1 MEFLHIL
8 FQIVIFLGIIN
19 VWLIRCTKST
29 SYRGKDSLNL
39 KDEFHLYGYST
50 LFFYFIGLLKFLFS
64 LLIFIGIWIPGI
76 VVWGALGMVVL
87 MIGALFSHVK
97 VLDSFKKSIPA
108 LIMLAMASFLFVFN
122 LNIVI

>member
-1 MEFLHIL
+1 M
-8 FQIVIFLGIIN
+8 
-19 VWLIRCTKST
+19 
-29 SYRGKDSLNL
+29 NL
-39 KDEFHLYGYST
+39 KDEFHSYGYST

-97 VLDSFKKSIPA
+97 VLDSFNKSIPA